1 MSLEFVSKGFEFK
14 EALQVVDKSRQEVV
28 EFLELMRK
36 DCGQTQ
42 LPYGSPPAEAREV
55 AIALQRQIDKITD
68 KLDDHNKKLSVVVE
82 GSLRRVIQL
91 KKGSSWATSAW
102 IRSGSDL
109 VDYIAGLTNESEG
122 WVRLATSQLID
133 ELKNSVCVLTTQ
145 EVGRY

>member
-1 MSLEFVSKGFEFK
+1 MSSEFVSKSFDFK

-42 LPYGSPPAEAREV
+42 LPYESPPEEAREV

-91 KKGSSWATSAW
+91 EKGSSWATSAW

-109 VDYIAGLTNESEG
+109 VDYIAGLTNESEE
-122 WVRLATSQLID
+122 WVRLATSQMID
-133 ELKNSVCVLTTQ
+133 ELKNSVCVLKTQ